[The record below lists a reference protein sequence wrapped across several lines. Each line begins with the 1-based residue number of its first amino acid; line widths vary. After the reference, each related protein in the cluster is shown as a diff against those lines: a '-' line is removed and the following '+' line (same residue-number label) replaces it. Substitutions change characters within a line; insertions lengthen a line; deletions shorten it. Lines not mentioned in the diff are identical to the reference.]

1 MTLVQWNRVGG
12 SQSVDRPV
20 ERFLS
25 QFIAFRGDIDVDD
38 RNWTPAVDVYE
49 TADHEI
55 VVSAELPGVDRKD
68 LEVTLE
74 EGLLTIAGERKIESA
89 GDGRWYRT
97 ERSFGTFRRSFT
109 VPRTVDTTAVRAE
122 HKDGTLN
129 VKLPLKDDAKPHR
142 ITVKA
147 A

>member
-1 MTLVQWNRVGG
+1 MSLLQLNRLGG
-12 SQSVDRPV
+12 LAGFDRSAGSLFNQV
-20 ERFLS
+20 LAAS
-25 QFIAFRGDIDVDD
+25 GDVREWD
-38 RNWTPAVDVYE
+38 WTPAVDVYE
-49 TADHEI
+49 TADHEL

-68 LEVTLE
+68 VEVTLE
-74 EGLLTIAGERKIESA
+74 EGLLTIAGERKIESV
-89 GDGRWYRT
+89 GDGRRYRT
-97 ERSFGTFRRSFT
+97 ERSFGTFSRSFT
-109 VPRTVDTTAVRAE
+109 VPRTVDIAAVRAE